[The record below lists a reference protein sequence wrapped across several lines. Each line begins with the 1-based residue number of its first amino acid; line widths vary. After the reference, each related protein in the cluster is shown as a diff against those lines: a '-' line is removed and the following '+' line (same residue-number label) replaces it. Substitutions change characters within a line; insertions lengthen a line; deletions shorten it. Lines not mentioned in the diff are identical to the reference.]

1 VTNPVWAP
9 GAATL
14 TSARAEDEQPRPM
27 DLAIAAAYAV
37 VFLGATFLAYGVKL
51 VFLPW
56 AGGIGTGSLAI
67 VPQLEVSSRLGIG
80 FVVACSAALVWRRSK
95 PEASFLA
102 ICAVG
107 CLQVAIGEPVSVWN
121 IAMPI
126 ALFSAAAYASR
137 TFGRLA
143 LGIAVVAYF
152 GVWAIEV
159 GLLGRLGSFPNPFDI
174 LTSARGAAFVVMF
187 AAMIV
192 IWAVGDQVR
201 SARERQERELERA
214 REIDRQ
220 REANARIG
228 ALAERHRIARELH
241 DVVAHGLAV
250 MIVQADGALYAEAE
264 HPEAPR
270 QALTTIAATGRE
282 SLGEM
287 RRLLGVLRDD
297 PDAAQMA
304 PQPEVAS
311 LPALIDR
318 ARESGLDVSYDI
330 EGAEVPLPSAVG
342 LTAYRVV
349 QESLTNVLHHA
360 GPTHVEVRLSFRPG
374 FLRISVANAPGAAP
388 PPPPRAGASGGLGL
402 VGMRE
407 RVGLLGGRM
416 AAGPMPEGGFRV
428 DVELPTGRVEAQ
440 P

>member
-1 VTNPVWAP
+1 VTNPAWAP
-9 GAATL
+9 SAATIPP
-14 TSARAEDEQPRPM
+14 ARASGAPPRPI
-27 DLAIAAAYAV
+27 DLAIAAGYAA
-37 VFLGATFLAYGVKL
+37 VFLGATFFAFGIKL
-51 VFLPW
+51 LVLPW
-56 AGGIGTGSLAI
+56 TAGIGSGTLAI
-67 VPQLEVSSRLGIG
+67 LPQLELTSRFAIG
-80 FVVACSAALVWRRSK
+80 FVIVCTISLAWRRSK

-107 CLQVAIGEPVSVWN
+107 CVQVAIGEPVSFWN

-126 ALFSAAAYASR
+126 ALFSAAAYARRS
-137 TFGRLA
+137 FGRLA
-143 LGIAVVAYF
+143 LGIAVLAYF

-174 LTSARGAAFVVMF
+174 LSSARGAAFVVMF
-187 AAMIV
+187 AALIV

-264 HPEAPR
+264 HPDAPR

-282 SLGEM
+282 SLAEM

-297 PDAAQMA
+297 PDATQMA
-304 PQPEVAS
+304 PQPELAS

-318 ARESGLDVSYDI
+318 ARESGIEVTYDI
-330 EGAEVPLPSAVG
+330 EGADVPLPSAVG

-360 GPTHVEVRLSFRPG
+360 GPTRVAVWLAFGPG
-374 FLRISVANAPGAAP
+374 VLRISVANARGAT
-388 PPPPRAGASGGLGL
+388 PPPPRPGAAAGLGL

-407 RVGLLGGRM
+407 RVVLLGGGM
-416 AAGPMPEGGFRV
+416 AAGPTPDGGFRV
-428 DVELPTGRVEAQ
+428 DVELPTGRVEARQ
-440 P
+440 